1 MYKYILWDLSNQ
13 TSGRRSPSKWN
24 HGGLSNPIPN
34 EVHPGLHGQLGGP
47 IEWIIPT
54 LWIFR
59 MQFTHIFPSLKKKS
73 QWIKSD
79 IILYHV
85 WTPNM
90 GLKGSTSMIFQTKL
104 PIRSIRGPGHRN
116 PSVQTSHLRPPW
128 PNPRSARTWTLV
140 VHVKSKAPDPPDAKM
155 CICSVLTLHLL
166 IYPHIRA
173 IPKPIS

>member
-34 EVHPGLHGQLGGP
+34 EVHPGLHGQLGRP

-59 MQFTHIFPSLKKKS
+59 MQFTHIFPSLKKT

-104 PIRSIRGPGHRN
+104 PIRSRSEGLGIEIPAFKHLICDLHGQILEAHGRGH
-116 PSVQTSHLRPPW
+116 
-128 PNPRSARTWTLV
+128 V